1 MRQAVSGYIKM
12 KNTLYILTIV
22 LTLGCQTNNSKTASL
37 NSTSNG
43 TETSTNRKAIKS
55 SVVTRTYI
63 SDSTYL
69 DYDFQTS
76 LKCGFK
82 LEYRVYTESNKKDT
96 LQTIFLI
103 NDTIEI
109 KDLTGGSS
117 YSLLHKNIG
126 YIGADFDSSFVFV
139 QSFGSGNPHIIQ
151 LIDKKTGET
160 LRNGVWVDANEENQV
175 LLYIENINE
184 STEQLKIFDIENNT
198 ETIVNDFQDCKCVQ
212 FAIAGLRD
220 CVSIDSVTQQYIILE
235 SSYEDDKIEKKYN
248 R

>member
-1 MRQAVSGYIKM
+1 M

-22 LTLGCQTNNSKTASL
+22 LIFGCQAKNSKTESL
-37 NSTSNG
+37 TYEIN
-43 TETSTNRKAIKS
+43 ETKTATNENVVKS
-55 SVVTRTYI
+55 SIVTRTYL

-76 LKCGFK
+76 LKNGFK
-82 LEYRVYTESNKKDT
+82 LEYRVYKESNNPDT

-103 NDTIEI
+103 KDTTDIM
-109 KDLTGGSS
+109 DLTGGSS
-117 YSLLHKNIG
+117 YGLPHKNIG

-139 QSFGSGNPHIIQ
+139 QSFGSGNPHEIQ
-151 LIDKKTGET
+151 LIDKRTGKP
-160 LRNGVWVDANEENQV
+160 LRKGAWVDANEENQI

-184 STEQLKIFDIENNT
+184 SNERLKIFDIERNK

-212 FAIAGLRD
+212 YAIGGLRD
-220 CVSIDSVTQQYIILE
+220 CVSIDTVTQQYIILI
-235 SSYEDDKIEKKYN
+235 SSYEDDKVEKKYN